1 MIGKIWTPSAR
12 RLVSRLRR
20 STGLSDQIFCQCSR
34 GMTANTVRSASTV
47 SSICVVRG
55 MMSTVCRRPA
65 GIRGGLGSV
74 QKSVISASPRLMPRN
89 SRRPFALT
97 QWRARGPGDH
107 TATDPDNGVGRVEEQ
122 IREPGVIGPE
132 LQELLHRLVISRAD
146 PRNRRPGEA
155 GVVAQCPDRLVDFP
169 GGDPVDP
176 GLADHR
182 VECLVDP
189 PTWVRQRR
197 EERPFSWFRDRQ
209 INRPGRRSENCAEQ
223 NRRGRPVM
231 GHRGSTFRI
240 LGGTTGLPR

>member
-1 MIGKIWTPSAR
+1 MPGKLGLQPTLEAGLDQLLDQPITAFGLHLPSIDLRVQIIEHTR
-12 RLVSRLRR
+12 RLQR
-20 STGLSDQIFCQCSR
+20 S
-34 GMTANTVRSASTV
+34 N
-47 SSICVVRG
+47 
-55 MMSTVCRRPA
+55 
-65 GIRGGLGSV
+65 
-74 QKSVISASPRLMPRN
+74 
-89 SRRPFALT
+89 ALT
-97 QWRARGPGDH
+97 
-107 TATDPDNGVGRVEEQ
+107 
-122 IREPGVIGPE
+122 
-132 LQELLHRLVISRAD
+132 LLTTPLLTLLLINHGHQYLLFNQKHHRLHKQSD
-146 PRNRRPGEA
+146 TLPRNRRPGEA

-182 VECLVDP
+182 VERLVDP

-240 LGGTTGLPR
+240 LGETTGLPR